1 MENSQRRTSYL
12 LLIEPEKKVSFRI
25 EKLRDIIHSE
35 INMVANPFFSPHIT
49 VLDFLQYESYE
60 SRIIPLLKNFISQL
74 NPFTLHLNNFGTFV
88 QTFYIQVKP
97 VPREL
102 TRLNSRKVELR
113 AIART
118 PVSIPGTFHL
128 TVFRD
133 LSEEMGTAIWEKWK
147 EKPFEDLFQV
157 KEFIF
162 LRKRENQRHYQEVA
176 RFPLLGKE
184 VRPEF
189 VQGKLFE

>member
-1 MENSQRRTSYL
+1 MDNSESRASYL

-25 EKLRDIIHSE
+25 EKLRDTIHSE
-35 INMVANPFFSPHIT
+35 VNMVANPFYNPHIT
-49 VLDFLQYESYE
+49 VLDFAQYESYE
-60 SRIIPLLKNFISQL
+60 NRIVPLLKKFIAQI
-74 NPFTLHLNNFGTFV
+74 NPFALRLNDFGTFV

-102 TRLNSRKVELR
+102 ARIASRKNDLR

-118 PVSIPGTFHL
+118 SVNTPGTYHL
-128 TVFRD
+128 TVFKD

-147 EKPFEDLFQV
+147 NRPFEDVFQV

-184 VRPEF
+184 VKPEF